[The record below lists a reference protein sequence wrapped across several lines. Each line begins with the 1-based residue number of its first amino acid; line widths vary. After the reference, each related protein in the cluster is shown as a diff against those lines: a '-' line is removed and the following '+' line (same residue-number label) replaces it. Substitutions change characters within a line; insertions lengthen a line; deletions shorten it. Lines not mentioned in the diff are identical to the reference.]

1 MLPKYFGAV
10 KLRVSIY
17 VHVILWWFVV
27 VDCFALLWS
36 FCCKTIICQFCAVCG
51 LLVSM
56 SGQQPEV
63 VVEPDSS
70 VDSDLLFASILD

>member
-1 MLPKYFGAV
+1 MLWFD
-10 KLRVSIY
+10 
-17 VHVILWWFVV
+17 VI
-27 VDCFALLWS
+27 DCFALLWL
-36 FCCKTIICQFCAVCG
+36 CCKTIICQFCAVCG

-63 VVEPDSS
+63 VVELDSS